1 MRERG
6 VTLIEIAIGLVIIA
20 ITLMLGMPTMAD
32 WLHNLQI
39 RNAAEGI
46 QNGLQ
51 TARGEAVRR
60 NANVEFAL
68 SSPGTAGGTGWT
80 VREVRVGTV
89 LQSKPD
95 GEGSAKAIVTTLP
108 AGASAITFNSLGRTP
123 TSPAT
128 NDDGTPFLAQIDIDS
143 SMLAAAESRNLR
155 VLVSS
160 GGQIR
165 MCDPNVTDTEDPRS
179 C

>member
-6 VTLIEIAIGLVIIA
+6 VTLIEIAIGLVIVS
-20 ITLMLGMPTMAD
+20 ITLMMGIPTLAD
-32 WLHNLQI
+32 WLQNLQI

-46 QNGLQ
+46 QSGLQ

-68 SSPGTAGGTGWT
+68 SSPGTTGGTGWT
-80 VREVRVGTV
+80 VRDVRTGAV

-95 GEGSAKAIVTTLP
+95 GEGSAKAILAVLP

-128 NDDGTPFLAQIDIDS
+128 NDDGTPFVTQVDIDS
-143 SMLAAAESRNLR
+143 SVMAAAESRNLR
-155 VLVSS
+155 VLISS

-165 MCDPNVTDTEDPRS
+165 MCDPNVLDSGDPRS